1 MEMSDTITIIYRLY
15 WTLAIF
21 GGIAGLGVTI
31 HELTSSRT
39 SFLLRLLELELAF
52 LFTMVTIF
60 ITELNRGGP
69 DIYNQVTRIGSVMGM
84 CMLVITIPRFAN
96 SRPAL
101 VLLPGI
107 DRIFTVV
114 GLAML
119 IHYIASSAYHFA
131 VHYPIGKLY
140 FDGHRVLPVFLSFF
154 VLAAAH
160 SYLAVTFIA
169 ARPTTGLSAAEKK
182 ILAVFGFASF
192 VFIPL
197 MLVFDN
203 LRWMFPR
210 LWAIYSVELFIVLP
224 LFYTYMNG
232 TIVLAIRAN
241 RRYTSLGVH
250 LGAEYALS
258 RRESEVAARILDGL
272 TQPEIAELLFISLST
287 VQSHANSIYRKT
299 GVNNKMQLAK
309 RLSPAGESP

>member
-1 MEMSDTITIIYRLY
+1 MEMSDTIIIIYRLY
-15 WTLAIF
+15 WTLAIC
-21 GGIAGLGVTI
+21 GGIVGLGVTI
-31 HELTSSRT
+31 RELVGSRT
-39 SFLLRLLELELAF
+39 SLLLRLLELELAF
-52 LFTMVTIF
+52 LFTMISIF

-69 DIYNQVTRIGSVMGM
+69 DIYNQVTRIGGIMGV
-84 CMLVITIPRFAN
+84 CMLIITIPRFAN
-96 SRPAL
+96 SRPSL
-101 VLLPGI
+101 VLLPGV
-107 DRIFTVV
+107 DRLFTVV
-114 GLAML
+114 GLSML
-119 IHYIASSAYHFA
+119 IHYVASSAYHFA
-131 VHYPIGKLY
+131 VRYPLGIPY

-154 VLAAAH
+154 ALAAAH
-160 SYLAVTFIA
+160 IYLAVTFIA

-182 ILAVFGFASF
+182 IFAVFGLVSF

-210 LWAIYSVELFIVLP
+210 LWAIYPVELFIVLP

-232 TIVLAIRAN
+232 TIVLAINAN
-241 RRYTSLGVH
+241 RRYTALGVH
-250 LGAEYALS
+250 LGAEYTLS
-258 RRESEVAARILDGL
+258 RRESEVAARILEGL

-309 RLSPAGESP
+309 RIG